1 MSEKNYKQQTPE
13 DMTISRQTRNAFA
26 TAILFTV
33 ASLISFIVSLRIS
46 LETQALIS
54 FADTIVVFLFF
65 IMTIVSAIVIR
76 NGEKR
81 KGIVILL
88 ISFAITL
95 AFRNAFTAGL
105 SILLGFLAI
114 TAVPLI
120 GLLTLEAKY
129 FNRTLILGLLLSSFY
144 LVFDILAASSSLAIY
159 RQLAENAEL
168 LVRATTVLVIAVA
181 FIYLVALYLQRQ
193 YLLISPKIT
202 IVIIFFVVLPSVLLS
217 VAGTRSLKATL
228 SPRLD
233 DEMRIKATFLADDIN
248 VFLQSTKTIINADGQ
263 NPLFSEYLSSLEGVR
278 DLEHSELE
286 NNTLGSLRSIRRKDI
301 ANINSYA
308 ILDISGKN
316 VLDTF
321 LENRG
326 NNEGDTDYFVQAI
339 ETGAPFVSDIS
350 RDSTNNLFIYFSA
363 PIFHKTTG
371 EAIGVLRAKYSIS
384 AIEKYINNYI
394 EIEGSGNKTV
404 FAALLAEQNV
414 SKQAIDP
421 EDPASVYIIAANS
434 QDIDLNLTSITPL
447 TTNVITPLQIAHI
460 LPVGSTA
467 QLSLDVPN
475 FDEHLRNRHTDP
487 VFEAQAFPR
496 EVHSNTPLDIIAT
509 ADVEEESLSW
519 IVVVSQDLDNYNA
532 YISQQSNINIFLA
545 VLIAIAAAVSAYYG
559 SQYLISP
566 LVRLTDTANQVAQGN
581 LDARADIGTEDEI
594 GILGYAFN
602 SMADQIDTLVTTLE
616 TRIAE
621 RTQALERNTRQLR
634 AAVEVGKSAAS
645 LRNLDELLAQ
655 TTNLISAEF
664 GFYHAGIFLVDS
676 YGKYAIL
683 KAANSKGGRRMLAR
697 AHKLEVGAEGIV
709 GYVTATGEARI
720 ALDVGHD
727 AAYFNNPLLPDT
739 RSEMA
744 LPLTAGG
751 KIFGAL
757 DIQSIESEA
766 FNEADIV
773 SLQVLA
779 DQIAIAIEN
788 ARLFDESQKALAT
801 AQRAYGE
808 QSQLGWKELIHQSTN
823 YGYRSSAD
831 GSIYPLVTEAD
842 QKLEQAMQENQVL
855 LNENDLVANI
865 PIMVRGESVGAI
877 QLSKSEHDLKWNQK
891 DLSLARKLTAEI
903 SRAMDSAR
911 LFDETKKQADRER
924 VVGEISNRMR
934 ETMNVE
940 SVIRLATEELYKLL
954 DLEEL
959 SIHLNAD
966 ERDEEKRK

>member
-1 MSEKNYKQQTPE
+1 MSEKNFKQTPE

-33 ASLISFIVSLRIS
+33 ASLINLIVSLRIS

-54 FADTIVVFLFF
+54 FADTVVVFLFF
-65 IMTIVSAIVIR
+65 IMTIISATVIR
-76 NGEKR
+76 KGEKR
-81 KGIVILL
+81 KGVVILL

-105 SILLGFLAI
+105 GFLFGFLAI
-114 TAVPLI
+114 TITPLM
-120 GLLTLEAKY
+120 GLLTLKPKD
-129 FNRTLILGLLLSSFY
+129 FNRTLTMGLILSSFY
-144 LVFDILAASSSLAIY
+144 LSFDILASTSPLASY
-159 RQLAENAEL
+159 RQLTENVETM
-168 LVRATTVLVIAVA
+168 VRATTILAITVSL
-181 FIYLVALYLQRQ
+181 IYLVALYLQRQ

-202 IVIIFFVVLPSVLLS
+202 IVIIFFVVLPSVVLS
-217 VAGTRSLKATL
+217 VAGIRSLKTTL

-248 VFLQSTKTIINADGQ
+248 VFLQSTKTIIKADSE
-263 NPLFSEYLSSLEGVR
+263 NPFFPEYLLSLKGER
-278 DLEHSELE
+278 DLEHSALE
-286 NNTLGSLRSIRRKDI
+286 NKTLDSLRAIRRKDI
-301 ANINSYA
+301 ANISSYA

-321 LENRG
+321 LKNRG
-326 NNEGDTDYFVQAI
+326 DNESDTDYFIQAI
-339 ETGAPFVSDIS
+339 ETRAPFVSDIS
-350 RDSTNNLFIYFSA
+350 RDSSNNLSIYFSA

-371 EAIGVLRAKYSIS
+371 EIIGVLRAKYSIS
-384 AIEKYINNYI
+384 AIEAYIDNYI

-421 EDPASVYIIAANS
+421 EDPTSVYIIAANS
-434 QDIDLNLTSITPL
+434 QDTDLNLMSITPL
-447 TTNVITPLQIAHI
+447 TTNVITPLQMNHI

-467 QLSLDVPN
+467 QLSLNVPY
-475 FDEHLRNRHTDP
+475 FDQRLRNRHNDP

-496 EVHSNTPLDIIAT
+496 ENHAAIPLDVIAT
-509 ADVEEESLSW
+509 ADIEEESLSW
-519 IVVVSQDLDNYNA
+519 VIVVSQDLKNYNA
-532 YISQQSNINIFLA
+532 YIVQQSNTNIFLA
-545 VLIAIAAAVSAYYG
+545 IVIAIIAAITAYYG
-559 SQYLISP
+559 GQSLIAP
-566 LVRLTDTANQVAQGN
+566 LIRLTNTANQVAQGN
-581 LDARADIGTEDEI
+581 LEARADIDAEDEI
-594 GILGYAFN
+594 GVLGNAFN

-616 TRIAE
+616 SRIAE
-621 RTQALERNTRQLR
+621 RTQALQRSTHQLR

-645 LRNLDELLAQ
+645 LRNLDELLTQ
-655 TTNLISAEF
+655 TTDLISAEF
-664 GFYHAGIFLVDS
+664 GFYHAGIFLIDP
-676 YGKYAIL
+676 YGKYALL

-744 LPLTAGG
+744 LPLIAGG

-757 DIQSIESEA
+757 DIQSTEGEA
-766 FNEADIV
+766 FTEADTV

-779 DQIAIAIEN
+779 DQVAVAIEN
-788 ARLFDESQKALAT
+788 ARLFDEAQKALAI

-808 QSQLGWKELIHQSTN
+808 QSQMGWKELIHQSTN

-831 GSIYPLVTEAD
+831 GNIYPLQAEAD
-842 QKLEQAMQENQVL
+842 KKLEQAMQENQIL
-855 LNENDLVANI
+855 LDKDDLVANI
-865 PIMVRGESVGAI
+865 PIMVRGESIGAI
-877 QLSKSEHDLKWNQK
+877 QLSKPKHDRKWNQK
-891 DLSLARKLTAEI
+891 DLDLARKLTAEI

-934 ETMNVE
+934 ENMNVE
-940 SVIRLATEELYKLL
+940 SVIRLATEELYNLL

-959 SIHLNAD
+959 TIHLNAD

>member
-1 MSEKNYKQQTPE
+1 MREQNFKQTPE

-26 TAILFTV
+26 AAGLFSI

-54 FADTIVVFLFF
+54 YADAIVVFLFF
-65 IMTIVSAIVIR
+65 IMAIVSAVVIQK
-76 NGEKR
+76 GKKR
-81 KGIVILL
+81 KGVAILL
-88 ISFAITL
+88 ISFSITL
-95 AFRNAFTAGL
+95 AFRNAFTADLGL
-105 SILLGFLAI
+105 LFGFLAVTVI
-114 TAVPLI
+114 PLM
-120 GLLTLEAKY
+120 GLLTLESKY
-129 FNRTLILGLLLSSFY
+129 FNRTLTLGLLLGSFY
-144 LVFDILAASSSLAIY
+144 LIFDIFAATSSLDSY
-159 RQLAENAEL
+159 RQLPESVEL
-168 LVRATTVLVIAVA
+168 MVRATTILAITVA

-202 IVIIFFVVLPSVLLS
+202 IVIIFFVILPSVVLS
-217 VAGTRSLKATL
+217 AAGTKSLKTTL

-248 VFLQSTKTIINADGQ
+248 VFLQSTKTIIKADGQ
-263 NPLFSEYLSSLEGVR
+263 NPLFSEYLSSLEGDR
-278 DLEHSELE
+278 DIEHSKLE
-286 NNTLGSLRSIRRKDI
+286 SNALDSLRSIRRKDI
-301 ANINSYA
+301 ANISSYA

-321 LENRG
+321 LENRN
-326 NNEGDTDYFVQAI
+326 NNESDTDYFVQAI
-339 ETGAPFVSDIS
+339 ETGEPFVSDIS

-371 EAIGVLRAKYSIS
+371 ETVGVLRAKYSVS
-384 AIEKYINNYI
+384 AIEEYINNYI

-404 FAALLAEQNV
+404 FAALLAEQDV

-421 EDPASVYIIAANS
+421 EDPTSVYIVAANS
-434 QDIDLNLTSITPL
+434 QSLALNLMSITPL
-447 TTNVITPLQIAHI
+447 TTNIITPLQMAHI

-475 FDEHLRNRHTDP
+475 FDEYLRKRHTDP

-496 EVHSNTPLDIIAT
+496 EVHSRIPLDVIAT
-509 ADVEEESLSW
+509 ADIEEESLSW
-519 IVVVSQDLDNYNA
+519 VVAVSQDLDNYNA
-532 YISQQSNINIFLA
+532 YITQQSNINIFLA

-566 LVRLTDTANQVAQGN
+566 LIRLTDTANQVAQGER
-581 LDARADIGTEDEI
+581 DARANIDTEDEI
-594 GILGYAFN
+594 GILGNAFN
-602 SMADQIDTLVTTLE
+602 SMADQVDTLVTTLE

-621 RTQALERNTRQLR
+621 RTQALERNTQQLR

-655 TTNLISAEF
+655 TTDLISAEF
-664 GFYHAGIFLVDS
+664 GFYHAGIFLVDP
-676 YGKYAIL
+676 YGKYAVL

-697 AHKLEVGAEGIV
+697 EHKLAVGAEGIV

-744 LPLTAGG
+744 LPLIAGG
-751 KIFGAL
+751 KIAGAL
-757 DIQSIESEA
+757 DIQSTEGEA
-766 FNEADIV
+766 FSEADIA

-788 ARLFDESQKALAT
+788 ARLFDEAQQALAT

-808 QSQLGWKELIHQSTN
+808 QSQIGWKELIHQSTN
-823 YGYRSSAD
+823 YGYRSTAD
-831 GSIYPLVTEAD
+831 GNIYPLQSEVD
-842 QKLEQAMQENQVL
+842 KKLEQAMQENQVL
-855 LNENDLVANI
+855 LDENDLVANI

-877 QLSKSEHDLKWNQK
+877 QLSKPEHDLKWNQK

-934 ETMNVE
+934 ETMDVE

-959 SIHLNAD
+959 SIYLNAD